1 MHVELRVRTFV
12 ELCLNK
18 SQYLNDDYLKE
29 LTRIHGCIEKLFNSS
44 FDTLAD
50 VKGKDKIRRYNE
62 VLKAG
67 VIDTIKP
74 SKYSNMWDSPRSAT
88 GCSITSVYPC
98 VYGSLNDRNC
108 VNISIQP
115 AKKRHSS
122 QAVILRVGLRTIL
135 LANVTLHGVSGNK
148 VNERTRHVIT
158 RSHASGMKPCRYAH
172 KNNWFWKACCSH
184 FSYLASTVELCSCN
198 TLYFFAFF

>member
-18 SQYLNDDYLKE
+18 SQYLNDDYPKE

-74 SKYSNMWDSPRSAT
+74 SKYSNM
-88 GCSITSVYPC
+88 
-98 VYGSLNDRNC
+98 
-108 VNISIQP
+108 
-115 AKKRHSS
+115 
-122 QAVILRVGLRTIL
+122 
-135 LANVTLHGVSGNK
+135 
-148 VNERTRHVIT
+148 
-158 RSHASGMKPCRYAH
+158 
-172 KNNWFWKACCSH
+172 
-184 FSYLASTVELCSCN
+184 
-198 TLYFFAFF
+198 